1 LSAEPLD
8 RTAAFSGTREVA
20 GALAFDAGTLEAW
33 MAANVPGFAGPLSAR
48 QFAGGQSNP
57 TFLLSAPSGDYV
69 LRRKP
74 PGALLPSA
82 HAVDREHRVQKA
94 LGAAGFPVPRV
105 RALCEDVSV
114 LGSMFYVMDRV
125 PGRVI
130 WEPSM
135 PGAAPEERSATYDAM
150 NATLARLHAFD
161 PAALGLG
168 DYGRA
173 EAYVARQI
181 ARWSKQYAASATD
194 DIPEMA
200 RLADWLPTAVPP
212 EPRAALVHGDYR
224 LDNLILA
231 ADAPRVLAVLDWEL
245 STLGDPLA
253 DVSYH
258 LMQWVMPRS
267 ETGAGTGSLLGH
279 DLAALGIPGL
289 EAYARA
295 YAARTGLDPL
305 PRLEFYFAYNFF
317 RLAAILQ
324 GILGRAR
331 DGTAVNAS
339 AAAMAAQVAPL
350 AREAWT
356 WARRAGAR

>member
-1 LSAEPLD
+1 VSATPLD

-20 GALAFDAGTLEAW
+20 EALAIDLDSLANW
-33 MAANVPGFAGPLSAR
+33 MVTNVPDFAGPLSAR

-57 TFLLSAPSGDYV
+57 TFLLSAPSGEYV

-74 PGALLPSA
+74 TGALLPSA
-82 HAVDREHRVQKA
+82 HAVDREFRVQRA
-94 LGAAGFPVPRV
+94 LGAVSFPVPRV
-105 RALCEDVSV
+105 HALCEDATI
-114 LGSMFYVMDRV
+114 LGTMFYVMDRV
-125 PGRVI
+125 PGRVV

-135 PGAAPEERSATYDAM
+135 PGATPAERAATYDAM
-150 NATLARLHAFD
+150 NATLARLHAYD
-161 PAALGLG
+161 PGALGLA

-181 ARWSKQYAASATD
+181 GRWTKQYAASATE

-200 RLADWLPTAVPP
+200 RLADWLPSAVPP

-231 ADAPRVLAVLDWEL
+231 PDAAEVRAVLDWEL

-253 DVSYH
+253 DVTYH
-258 LMQWVMPRS
+258 LMPWIMPRS
-267 ETGAGTGSLLGH
+267 ETGSGTGSLLGH
-279 DLAALGIPGL
+279 DLAALGIPDM
-289 EAYARA
+289 EPYARA

-305 PRLEFYFAYNFF
+305 PRLEFYLAYNFF

-339 AAAMAAQVAPL
+339 AVAMAAQVRPL
-350 AREAWT
+350 AEEAWH
-356 WARRAGAR
+356 WAKAAGAR